1 MSRVQQHLL
10 IIIHPRAL
18 CAHQVTSEKEF
29 FAECKKSERVVVH
42 FYRAST
48 WRCEIADRHLGALAR
63 KHIET
68 RFIRL
73 DVERVPFL
81 VERLNI
87 FMLPTIMLV
96 KGGKTEHSIIG
107 FDEFGGSDDFDT
119 EVAEAKLIEHGVLLE
134 SYV

>member
-1 MSRVQQHLL
+1 M
-10 IIIHPRAL
+10 
-18 CAHQVTSEKEF
+18 TSEKEF

-48 WRCEIADRHLGALAR
+48 WRCEIADKHLGAIAR

-68 RFIRL
+68 RFLRL

-119 EVAEAKLIEHGVLLE
+119 EVAEHKLIEHGVCLE
-134 SYV
+134 SYL